1 MPSPVTQLGYHAGQ
15 PPINEPSAVLVAA
28 SEPWAFTQQGP
39 LSTSEFCRE
48 AEKRRLSLREEQL
61 PDLWRVGALAPFVE
75 IRSKP
80 LHPGSPPKVG
90 ESVFAGSCHLR
101 ELRR

>member
-1 MPSPVTQLGYHAGQ
+1 MPSPVTKPGYHAGQ
-15 PPINEPSAVLVAA
+15 SPINEPSAVLVAA
-28 SEPWAFTQQGP
+28 SEPWAFTQQDP

-48 AEKRRLSLREEQL
+48 AEKRRLSLREDQL

-80 LHPGSPPKVG
+80 LHPGSPPKVV
-90 ESVFAGSCHLR
+90 ESVFAGSWHLR
-101 ELRR
+101 DL